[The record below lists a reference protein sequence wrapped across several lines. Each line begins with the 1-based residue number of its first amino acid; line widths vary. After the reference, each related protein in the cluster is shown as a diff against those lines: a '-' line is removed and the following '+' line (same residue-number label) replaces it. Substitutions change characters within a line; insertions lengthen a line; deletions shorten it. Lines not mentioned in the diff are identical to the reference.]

1 MVQLQ
6 SNDAQQQYSAV
17 NVGRAACGM
26 EMLTD
31 TGGVDFNSYLR
42 ELYISV
48 KKRWFANM
56 PPSIEKGQKGI
67 NAVEFRVTQ
76 DGNLAKEFPKI
87 VFGSESDFNAAS
99 LQAVREAA
107 PFNHLPGKFSK
118 PFIEVRFTFYYNVAP
133 PRR

>member
-1 MVQLQ
+1 
-6 SNDAQQQYSAV
+6 
-17 NVGRAACGM
+17 M

-76 DGNLAKEFPKI
+76 DGHLAKEFPKI